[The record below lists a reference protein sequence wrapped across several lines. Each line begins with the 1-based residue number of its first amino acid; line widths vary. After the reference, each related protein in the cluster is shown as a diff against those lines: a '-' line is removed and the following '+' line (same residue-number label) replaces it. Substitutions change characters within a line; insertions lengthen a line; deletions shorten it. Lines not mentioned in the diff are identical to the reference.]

1 MIPGKKGACD
11 CIEVTAIS
19 SPIRE
24 GRLNELSVVDSF
36 LGNIP
41 VAYHVILT
49 VAIPCVRNRSQ
60 QAKGK
65 FIRCQ
70 GHTL

>member
-1 MIPGKKGACD
+1 MA
-11 CIEVTAIS
+11 VS
-19 SPIRE
+19 SPVRE
-24 GRLNELSVVDSF
+24 GYLNEPSVVDSF

-41 VAYHVILT
+41 VACHVILT
-49 VAIPCVRNRSQ
+49 IDNPCVRNRSQ

-70 GHTL
+70 GHILKGSAKMGVS